1 MSQQKALF
9 DAFAKSSATL
19 HLSTEN
25 SNRALLALEQ
35 MFAKG
40 KIQAQELRL
49 QLGQAIPG
57 AAARFQ
63 QAVLEMTKGTDLQG
77 KSFDQLLQNGD
88 LYTAKFLPALVQAL
102 QESSRGWEDAS
113 ESLNAQLNR
122 LSSNWFKLKSEVSG
136 GLFNDAATQGIKFL
150 ANNLEHLVDV
160 AGIAGGVLAGRLAG
174 KGLQSGF
181 GVASSP
187 IIAARQAREAAA
199 AEVARAEKISATAAV
214 ELKAAESAKQMIAQR
229 QADGAALIA
238 QNRSLA
244 FNAQIQKDSA
254 LALRTK
260 QLALAEASQSA
271 MVLQVADERLIAA
284 EAALVKAQAQVN
296 AEMALAGPLS
306 DRYAA
311 AQARLVVA

>member
-122 LSSNWFKLKSEVSG
+122 LSSNWFKLKTEVSN

-174 KGLQSGF
+174 KGLQQGF
-181 GVASSP
+181 GAVVG
-187 IIAARQAREAAA
+187 IRAATKATLEEAAA
-199 AEVARAEKISATAAV
+199 TAANT
-214 ELKAAESAKQMIAQR
+214 AA
-229 QADGAALIA
+229 
-238 QNRSLA
+238 
-244 FNAQIQKDSA
+244 
-254 LALRTK
+254 
-260 QLALAEASQSA
+260 
-271 MVLQVADERLIAA
+271 QVA
-284 EAALVKAQAQVN
+284 N
-296 AEMALAGPLS
+296 AEQ
-306 DRYAA
+306 RVVAA
-311 AQARLVVA
+311 AIRAREL